1 MDADMKMPPVYLAA
15 IEPEDEGGYSVSF
28 PDLEGCFS
36 QGETF
41 DAAARFAAEAM
52 AQWLEVRGNYPAAG
66 DPAKLA
72 KAIIKAGAIPAA
84 IEAPPLKV
92 KVVPV
97 TISLSEIALRRID
110 AAATLQGVTR
120 SAFISSATLA
130 AAGVPAHAIRKGR
143 RKAKPH
149 AA

>member
-1 MDADMKMPPVYLAA
+1 MDNERRMPPVYLAA
-15 IEPEDEGGYSVSF
+15 IEPEAEGGYSVSF

-41 DAAARFAAEAM
+41 EEATRFAAEAM
-52 AQWLEVRGNYPAAG
+52 AQWLEARGSYPIAG
-66 DPAKLA
+66 NPVQTA
-72 KAIIKAGAIPAA
+72 KAIMKAGAIPAA
-84 IEAPPLKV
+84 IEAPALKV
-92 KVVPV
+92 KTVPV

-130 AAGVPAHAIRKGR
+130 AAGVPAVAMPKGR
-143 RKAKPH
+143 RKAK
-149 AA
+149 ASS